1 MPLQQ
6 LKRNQPG
13 LPVWKTIKNYSLDK
27 LKDDFLAGLTVSLL
41 AIPQK
46 IAYAIIA
53 GLPPVHG
60 IYAGGAGATFG
71 ALFGDSPYHITAPSG
86 TYAIVVGGV
95 LIGVR
100 HLNYPPV
107 LVAIYLALLVGLIQI
122 SFALL
127 KIGNLSR
134 FVSLSV
140 IHGFICGS
148 AFVII
153 GDQVATIFELQ
164 AEKSPYFF
172 SRFLEYLVG
181 FLYSPRLP
189 TLPVTLAA
197 GAILG
202 VIVLKKIHP
211 ALPAILT
218 VALAG
223 SAVSYFFGLEEQVE
237 VVGDLTFRLPAFPP
251 ETAGLDLLSA
261 LFAPALALALL
272 GSVQALSVAGSLAEA
287 AGEEL
292 DENQEL
298 LGQGMANLGA
308 GLFRGFPVS
317 GSFTN
322 SFLNYNAG
330 ARTRF
335 AGIFTGISMLV
346 LVALFVPVL
355 YYIPQPLLAGLIV
368 VIAYNIPEWDRI
380 KQMLT
385 TTRRDRIVF
394 AGTIL
399 SVLLLQLDQAIYLG
413 IVVSLML
420 HMRKATQPDMKE
432 FIIGRSGALKTIH
445 TSAERIYPQI
455 AFIDITGEAFFGS
468 ARPIKSRV
476 KKLCEES
483 PELRVIILRLKNAMN
498 LDLTAAQALK
508 DLARS
513 LRNNDRTLM
522 VCGATPHIQK
532 ILDESGATDVIGRDK
547 IFIAQ
552 KTLHQSTR
560 QAMERAREH
569 IDDVL
574 EGDTSRHAEDP
585 TLTYTMAEKKK
596 TKDSKQAGPIK
607 EEKTGHHSNYDA
619 EG

>member
-1 MPLQQ
+1 MPLKQ

-13 LPVWKTIKNYSLDK
+13 FPAWETVKNYSLDK

-60 IYAGGAGATFG
+60 IYAGGAGAAFG
-71 ALFGDSPYHITAPSG
+71 SIFGDSPYHITAPSG

-107 LVAIYLALLVGLIQI
+107 LIAMYLAFLVGLIQI

-153 GDQVATIFELQ
+153 GDQVATIFELE
-164 AEKSPYFF
+164 AEKSPFFF

-181 FLYSPRLP
+181 FIYSPRFP
-189 TLPVTLAA
+189 IIPVTLAA

-202 VIVLKKIHP
+202 VVVLKKINQN
-211 ALPAILT
+211 LPAILL

-223 SAVSYFFGLEEQVE
+223 SAISYFFGLDTQVE
-237 VVGDLTFRLPAFPP
+237 VVGDLTFRLPDFPP
-251 ETAGLDLLSA
+251 EPAGTDLLSA

-298 LGQGMANLGA
+298 LGQGMANIGA
-308 GLFRGFPVS
+308 GIFRGFPVS

-335 AGIFTGISMLV
+335 AGVITGISMLV
-346 LVALFVPVL
+346 LVALFVPIL

-368 VIAYNIPEWDRI
+368 VIAYHIPDWKRI
-380 KQMLT
+380 HQMLT

-420 HMRKATQPDMKE
+420 HMRKATRPDMKE
-432 FIIGRSGALKTIH
+432 FIIGQDGSLKTIH
-445 TSAERIYPQI
+445 ASTERIYPQI
-455 AFIDITGEAFFGS
+455 AFVDITGEAFFGS
-468 ARPIKSRV
+468 AQPIKSRV
-476 KKLCEES
+476 KNLCEDS

-508 DLARS
+508 DLARF
-513 LRNNDRTLM
+513 LRSSNRTLM
-522 VCGATPHIQK
+522 VCGATPHIRK
-532 ILDESGATDVIGRDK
+532 ILDESSATEVIGRDK

-552 KTLHQSTR
+552 KTLHQSTK

-569 IDDVL
+569 IDEVL
-574 EGDTSRHAEDP
+574 EGDVSRCDEDP
-585 TLTYTMAEKKK
+585 TLTYTMAEERDEKESNM
-596 TKDSKQAGPIK
+596 TGQIR